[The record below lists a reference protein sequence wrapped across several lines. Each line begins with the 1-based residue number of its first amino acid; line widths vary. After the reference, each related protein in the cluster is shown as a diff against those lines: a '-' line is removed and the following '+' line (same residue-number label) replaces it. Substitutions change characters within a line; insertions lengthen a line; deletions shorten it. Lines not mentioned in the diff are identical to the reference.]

1 MLDLHR
7 ALETLQGENAELGQV
22 LEMYYFGGMTAVEV
36 ALAVGRSAHVVRHE
50 LRFARAWLRRT
61 LAG

>member
-1 MLDLHR
+1 VLDLHC
-7 ALETLQGENAELGQV
+7 ALEALERENMALAEV
-22 LEMYYFGGMTAVEV
+22 IEMHYFGGMTAEEV